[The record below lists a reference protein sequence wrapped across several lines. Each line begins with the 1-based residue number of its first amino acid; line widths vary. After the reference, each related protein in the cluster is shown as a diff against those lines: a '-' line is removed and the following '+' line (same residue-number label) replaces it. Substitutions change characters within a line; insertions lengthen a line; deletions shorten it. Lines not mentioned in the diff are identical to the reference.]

1 MYPLEYAKVLQGMH
15 KMFKCLH
22 NEVQCKSTIVVGTF
36 VSIVLNYSQGV
47 LDIDKILPK
56 GYFTKAKTS

>member
-47 LDIDKILPK
+47 LDILI
-56 GYFTKAKTS
+56 